1 MASMLEELAG
11 ALGGETLGQLAGA
24 LGADNDA
31 VSKGV
36 AAALPAILGG
46 LARNSRQPEGAAA
59 ISNALGN
66 DHDGSILD
74 SLGAVFGGSPWAQ
87 QQATRHGDR
96 ILGHV
101 FGQSRPRVEQQVQQ
115 SSGLSSGIV
124 QKLLPLL
131 APIVMGYIG
140 RKMRGGGDVASSLQQ
155 ERAQVQ
161 QNDGM
166 FGAILDMLDGDDD
179 NAGGGGLMDVAG
191 DLLSGPA
198 GRAILGQLLGGGR

>member
-1 MASMLEELAG
+1 
-11 ALGGETLGQLAGA
+11 
-24 LGADNDA
+24 
-31 VSKGV
+31 
-36 AAALPAILGG
+36 
-46 LARNSRQPEGAAA
+46 
-59 ISNALGN
+59 
-66 DHDGSILD
+66 
-74 SLGAVFGGSPWAQ
+74 
-87 QQATRHGDR
+87 
-96 ILGHV
+96 
-101 FGQSRPRVEQQVQQ
+101 
-115 SSGLSSGIV
+115 
-124 QKLLPLL
+124 
-131 APIVMGYIG
+131 MGYIG

>member
-46 LARNSRQPEGAAA
+46 LARNSRQPNGAQALN
-59 ISNALGN
+59 NALGN

-101 FGQSRPRVEQQVQQ
+101 FGQARPQVEQQVQR
-115 SSGLSSGIV
+115 SSGLPSGIV

-140 RKMRGGGDVASSLQQ
+140 RKLSGGGDVASSLQQ

-166 FGAILDMLDGDDD
+166 FGAILDMLDGDDN